1 MAKRKKLFTRSRQ
14 QKLGQLLA
22 GIGASFMP
30 IASYTIV
37 HFEADATPAKWAL
50 VASALLFSAPM
61 VIDWAKRWCGHWV
74 KAVGFTALL
83 EGVMVFSS
91 IGWLGMAGLVVLVGI
106 NAQAAWINAARF
118 KDKPI

>member
-1 MAKRKKLFTRSRQ
+1 
-14 QKLGQLLA
+14 
-22 GIGASFMP
+22 
-30 IASYTIV
+30 
-37 HFEADATPAKWAL
+37 
-50 VASALLFSAPM
+50 
-61 VIDWAKRWCGHWV
+61 
-74 KAVGFTALL
+74 VGFTALL